1 MFRIFTKLDYLLRE
15 TYLGLMRGGWM
26 NWAAISTVAVLLF
39 LFGASLQATWQIENV
54 LGQMGNQV
62 EISVYLNETVNA
74 ETMQPRLMLMDGV
87 SDVKLI
93 SKEVAWESLVKDLGK
108 IEYGDA
114 TQLLGGNPLVDEF
127 KVRAKSSDRVPD
139 IAKRISGLNG
149 VDEVWF
155 TNEIVDRLS
164 QLRQAMGS
172 ASTAIVVV
180 FTIIAIAVIT
190 TTIRLIVLAR
200 KREIEVMQLVGATTL
215 WIYFPFVLQG
225 VIFGVAGAAIAYL
238 FLSLGLNLLSN
249 VIINQPEL
257 IKSLTIGLVTDLRV
271 QFLLP
276 VILLLFGAT
285 IGILGSLFAVRRF
298 SLN

>member
-1 MFRIFTKLDYLLRE
+1 MFKIFSKLDYLLRE
-15 TYLGLMRGGWM
+15 TYLGLRRGGWM

-54 LGQMGNQV
+54 LGQMGSQV
-62 EISVYLNETVNA
+62 EISVYLNETASA
-74 ETMQPRLMLMDGV
+74 ETMQPRLMLVDGV
-87 SDVKLI
+87 SSVQLI
-93 SKEVAWESLVKDLGK
+93 TKETAWESLVKDLGK
-108 IEYGDA
+108 VEYGDA
-114 TQLLGGNPLVDEF
+114 TQLLGANPLVDEF
-127 KVRAKSSDRVPD
+127 KVRSTSSERVPE

-155 TNEIVDRLS
+155 TNEVVDRLS
-164 QLRQAMGS
+164 QIRQAMGS
-172 ASTAIVVV
+172 TSAAIVFV
-180 FTIIAIAVIT
+180 FTVISIAVIT

-200 KREIEVMQLVGATTL
+200 RREIEVMQLVGATAM

-238 FLSLGLNLLSN
+238 FLSVGLNLLSG
-249 VIINQPEL
+249 VIVNQPEL

-271 QFLLP
+271 QVLLP
-276 VILLLFGAT
+276 IILLVFGAT
-285 IGILGSLFAVRRF
+285 IGVLGSLFAVRRF